1 MNIIHTVYDRKRER
15 EEKAKIVNKHKNEN
29 KNKMPCNIIYENST
43 RCAILI
49 KMKFK
54 LFYFPFCENM
64 IYKYIQVNM

>member
-1 MNIIHTVYDRKRER
+1 MTERER
-15 EEKAKIVNKHKNEN
+15 EEKAKIVNKHKNKRNEN
-29 KNKMPCNIIYENST
+29 KNKMPCNIIYKNST